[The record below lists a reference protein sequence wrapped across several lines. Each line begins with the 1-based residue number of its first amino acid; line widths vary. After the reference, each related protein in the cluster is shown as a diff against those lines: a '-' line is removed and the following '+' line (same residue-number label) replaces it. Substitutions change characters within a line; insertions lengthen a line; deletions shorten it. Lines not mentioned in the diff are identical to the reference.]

1 MRGER
6 QHWDHQRPGIAWVGS
21 ALVALALTLSGCANT
36 APTDPAAVTSETSGE
51 SSESSAGEAVPAGFP
66 DGFDCAAVA
75 ELIPEFTAGLYLNG
89 SRVEPEESYDRELS
103 CSWSDV
109 PLDTMI
115 PSLDDKTT
123 ELDVIVQVDLKDVMD
138 ANYRDSW
145 CDQVR
150 GQAAAADAAL
160 DGHGQCG
167 SGTLVYE
174 RGSGGLGAWVPYFDL
189 RLDVSCNLST
199 DCVPQLPESFT
210 DEAGFAALRTL
221 ADHLAANLRFKEP
234 VIVSDA
240 DNEADFVRDW
250 GDAGFPTLED
260 APDWYCHPAL
270 YDTISD
276 YVLRLQGAG
285 VEGDFT
291 WEVSDEVNRKPAIPE
306 VRLTQSGGGV
316 PGPDEN
322 GAWETSVTIQV
333 VLGNSNRCISGIE
346 HAAAG

>member
-1 MRGER
+1 M
-6 QHWDHQRPGIAWVGS
+6 
-21 ALVALALTLSGCANT
+21 
-36 APTDPAAVTSETSGE
+36 
-51 SSESSAGEAVPAGFP
+51 VPAGFP
-66 DGFDCAAVA
+66 EGFNCDAVA
-75 ELIPEFTAGLYLNG
+75 ELIPEFTTGLHLNG
-89 SRVEPEESYDRELS
+89 SRVEPKETYDRELS

-123 ELDVIVQVDLKDVMD
+123 ELDVIVQVDFKDDMD
-138 ANYRDSW
+138 ADYRDSW

-167 SGTLVYE
+167 SGTLAYE

-189 RLDVSCNLST
+189 RLDVSCSLST
-199 DCVPQLPESFT
+199 DCVPQVPESFT
-210 DEAGFAALRTL
+210 DEAGFAALRVL
-221 ADHLAANLRFKEP
+221 ADNLAENLEFTEP

-250 GDAGFPTLED
+250 GKAGFPTLDD
-260 APDWYCHPAL
+260 APDWYCYPAL

-276 YVLRLQGAG
+276 YVLHFQGAG
-285 VEGDFT
+285 LDDDFAWT
-291 WEVSDEVNRKPAIPE
+291 VADEVNRTPAIPE
-306 VRLTQSGGGV
+306 VTLTAGQT
-316 PGPDEN
+316 N
-322 GAWETSVTIQV
+322 FTIQV

-346 HAAAG
+346 HAG